1 MTDAARVMLARTRIQ
16 ESVDTRTA
24 LLSEALL
31 TQLAHAAGV
40 MVEALRPGGKM
51 LLFGNGGSA
60 ADATHLA
67 AELVGRYMIDR
78 PPLPALSLTDNGSSV
93 TAIANDFDYEDVFA
107 RQVLAFGTAG
117 DVAIGF
123 STSGASENVLRG
135 LRAAHGLGMRTIAMT
150 GANGGL
156 MAEVAELCLR
166 MPATSTARI
175 QESYMLLGHT
185 LCEIVERELFPDS

>member
-1 MTDAARVMLARTRIQ
+1 MTDAARVTLARTRIQ
-16 ESVDTRTA
+16 ESMATSTA

-31 TQLAHAAGV
+31 TQLAQAAGV

-78 PPLPALSLTDNGSSV
+78 PPLPAFSLTDNGSSV
-93 TAIANDFDYEDVFA
+93 TAIANDFDYDDVFA
-107 RQVLAFGTAG
+107 RQVLAFGAAG
-117 DVAIGF
+117 DVAIGL
-123 STSGASENVLRG
+123 STSGASESVLRG
-135 LRAAHGLGMRTIAMT
+135 LRAAHGLGMRTVAMT
-150 GANGGL
+150 GANGGQ